1 MRTYTIHNK
10 EPGSGSEFRIQI
22 CVQHGFNIC
31 DIRIRDTGLSW
42 DILMYVWDYKKPR
55 KTWNALVAKLKTFF
69 LYQLQN
75 YLMKIRVFFLIN
87 FAIIV
92 IYSSCLVPRSL
103 QLHYKTKNLN
113 TKKFVYYNKRCFL
126 LHIPGKIKEEV
137 TNCKAWELTKKY
149 QDDCH
154 FKAGRFLW
162 LVFVY

>member
-1 MRTYTIHNK
+1 MFFFFFKSAMRTYTIHNK

-42 DILMYVWDYKKPR
+42 DILMDVGDYKKPR
-55 KTWNALVAKLKTFF
+55 KTLDASVAKLKTFF

-92 IYSSCLVPRSL
+92 IYSSCLFPRSL
-103 QLHYKTKNLN
+103 QLHYAYLKILILKT
-113 TKKFVYYNKRCFL
+113 
-126 LHIPGKIKEEV
+126 
-137 TNCKAWELTKKY
+137 
-149 QDDCH
+149 
-154 FKAGRFLW
+154 
-162 LVFVY
+162 

>member
-42 DILMYVWDYKKPR
+42 DILMDVGDYKKPR

-75 YLMKIRVFFLIN
+75 HLMKIRVFFLIN

-92 IYSSCLVPRSL
+92 IYSSCLFPRSL
-103 QLHYKTKNLN
+103 QLHYAYLKILIQKNLF
-113 TKKFVYYNKRCFL
+113 TLISAVYYCIYPGRLKKKL
-126 LHIPGKIKEEV
+126 LTVKPESLQKNIK
-137 TNCKAWELTKKY
+137 TTATSKP
-149 QDDCH
+149 
-154 FKAGRFLW
+154 AGFCD
-162 LVFVY
+162 